1 MSLKR
6 RGLPQGGLV
15 IGLVLLC
22 IMAQLSGWRSTDG
35 VLFWQLSTQ
44 PQIAANSWRVTTAR
58 RRRRAA
64 VTRGHAASS
73 SPKFKTM
80 QQSFSPLARPGLL
93 HYCPHVMASNFPL
106 LGGLAPGSA
115 CPCALHRNDP
125 TVWPRLEYNS
135 VILTFFHRSA
145 VLGIMTSFLIS

>member
-1 MSLKR
+1 MHW
-6 RGLPQGGLV
+6 
-15 IGLVLLC
+15 
-22 IMAQLSGWRSTDG
+22 AQCQRSTTTSG
-35 VLFWQLSTQ
+35 FAISHRIL
-44 PQIAANSWRVTTAR
+44 AAIVDALVSLVASLL
-58 RRRRAA
+58 ACI
-64 VTRGHAASS
+64 GHL
-73 SPKFKTM
+73 
-80 QQSFSPLARPGLL
+80 LARPGLL